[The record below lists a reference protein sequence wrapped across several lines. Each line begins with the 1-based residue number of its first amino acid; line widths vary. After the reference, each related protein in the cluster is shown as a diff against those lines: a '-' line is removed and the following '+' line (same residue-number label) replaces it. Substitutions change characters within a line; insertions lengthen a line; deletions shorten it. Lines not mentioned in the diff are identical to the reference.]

1 MATIILP
8 VVNRVRGKN
17 LLRTCLI
24 ALLLTSAV
32 LASTV
37 TSPDLAKM
45 YVDPKEVKNKW
56 YPDTFKVN
64 ITANV
69 QNLYSWEF
77 TLNFTP
83 SILQV
88 VSVTRGPFLKE
99 VGDQYYGTYFR
110 SKKNNDYGYVS
121 ALEMLLY
128 NSTTGEFPPQGVS
141 GGQIPL
147 ATIEFQAVGEGVCVL
162 DLWNTEL
169 NTLTGGQNDPIPH
182 TVADGLFDN
191 RATPGPPTA
200 NFTVTH
206 PGMTIPVAGLPITF
220 DASASIDDGWI
231 ASYDWDFGDGTTDSG
246 IIVSHIFAAVGTY
259 TVSLTVTDNDNMTD
273 TLSDTILVVGWME
286 GGEFPDIISARP
298 ECEPWNEVCKPKG
311 REIGLFGLVGNP
323 TSKTFKVYVE
333 FTVYSTEAA
342 AKLGTIISEPVTIR
356 GGETLELSAIMDL
369 RDTRW
374 RVGPNRGP
382 QWALKYL
389 TQPGYTV
396 FAKCYHSVG
405 GGEFEEGLAAKDFS
419 FTIRGAKHDIAV
431 LGVTTNA
438 TNGVPKGDLLEI
450 YVTIANEGGGHFV
463 EPFTITVTYKGL
475 TTSGTIEVRSTEL
488 AGLEIR
494 TETFTFDTTSLPA
507 GPYLIRATQSVLT
520 FEMDTLDN
528 TGSCLVNVI
537 E

>member
-273 TLSDTILVVGWME
+273 TLSDTILVVGWLE
-286 GGEFPDIISARP
+286 GGTFPDIIDARP
-298 ECEPWNEVCKPKG
+298 QREPWNEVAHG
-311 REIGLFGLVGNP
+311 REHPLVGLVGNP
-323 TSKTFKVYVE
+323 TSDDYEVYVE
-333 FTVYSTEAA
+333 FTIYSTEEAM
-342 AKLGTIISEPVTIR
+342 KLGTITTETVTIR

-369 RDTRW
+369 RDTTW

-419 FTIRGAKHDIAV
+419 FTIRGAKHDIAILNLTADAQV
-431 LGVTTNA
+431 LWGN
-438 TNGVPKGDLLEI
+438 PLEI
-450 YVTIANEGGGHFV
+450 DVTIANEGGGHFI
-463 EPFTITVTYKGL
+463 EPFDLTVTYMGV
-475 TTSGTIEVRSTEL
+475 TNSGTIEVRSTEL
-488 AGLEIR
+488 KGEEVRSEI
-494 TETFTFDTTSLPA
+494 FTWDTSTVPK
-507 GPYLIRATQSVLT
+507 GPYIIWATLSILT
-520 FEMDTLDN
+520 FEMDTSDN
-528 TGSCLVNVI
+528 SASCLVCVI
-537 E
+537 